1 MKLDRL
7 ANMLT
12 RLQDFGMDADDVML
26 VHTYDQL
33 KKSEG
38 EATIMKLIEAFTRLS
53 PASTHKKI
61 KKLCALGVLV
71 KTETPGNL
79 RFKLLERGDQY
90 KAMLTQ
96 LQETA

>member
-1 MKLDRL
+1 MRLDRF
-7 ANMLT
+7 ANMLL
-12 RLQDFGMDADDVML
+12 RLHDFGMDADDVL
-26 VHTYDQL
+26 LLHTYDEL

-53 PASTHKKI
+53 PVTTHKKI

-90 KAMLTQ
+90 KAMLSQ
-96 LQETA
+96 LQGEA